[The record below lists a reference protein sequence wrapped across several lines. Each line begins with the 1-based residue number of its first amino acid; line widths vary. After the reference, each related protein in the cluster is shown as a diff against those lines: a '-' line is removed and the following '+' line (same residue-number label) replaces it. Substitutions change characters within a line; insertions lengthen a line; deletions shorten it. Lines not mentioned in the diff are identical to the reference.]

1 MGEGRRGIDQSV
13 AATATIDSDGASMR
27 FNAAAGRKATVLE
40 AGMTRAAPRPWVHP
54 GGNLHVKP

>member
-13 AATATIDSDGASMR
+13 AATWTIVSDGASMR

-40 AGMTRAAPRPWVHP
+40 AAARE
-54 GGNLHVKP
+54 LAET